1 MSNRFVN
8 SLITAVVV
16 IMFFG
21 CTKTVKLSHEPAYQ
35 ILGFEVPTGYGN
47 ISGVINEDSNT
58 ITIQLPYY
66 LYDLVYVNPNI
77 KIPESATVSPA
88 SGERISLNESPVTYT
103 VTTSGGA
110 TSTYKVIREY
120 LQLKTS
126 IEELSAA
133 TNTVMYRMA
142 GGIGLNGKNII
153 TDTNYVKVLL
163 AKPGGKAVSLTPTSV
178 GKSAIYFTIFDNNT
192 IDTGLYYVTVK
203 NLAETVNLRYPIRV
217 KYPVPVI
224 EMDSYRNTK
233 KQGDTLMVNGYFIR
247 NIDSLGI
254 YKGSGSVSQEA
265 SYNFLKVQSY
275 TRNQVTFKVPD
286 DFPVA
291 SYPASPGTLYTCQK
305 YADTAFFK
313 SYYGSQLVVQPK

>member
-1 MSNRFVN
+1 MNNRIVN
-8 SLITAVVV
+8 SLIVV
-16 IMFFG
+16 IVTMVLG

-35 ILGFEVPTGYGN
+35 IQQFEVPTGYGN

-66 LYDLVYVNPNI
+66 LYDLVYINPNI
-77 KIPESATVSPA
+77 KVPKGATVSPA
-88 SGERISLNESPVTYT
+88 SGERINLNGSPVTYT
-103 VTTSGGA
+103 VTAPGGA

-126 IEELSAA
+126 VEELSTA

-142 GGIGLNGKNII
+142 GMIGLNGKNII
-153 TDTNYVKVLL
+153 TDTNYVKILL
-163 AKPGGKAVSLTPTSV
+163 TGSTGKTIAFTPTSV
-178 GKSAIYFTIFDNNT
+178 SRSAISFTIFDNNS
-192 IDTGLYYVTVK
+192 IDPGLYYVAVK
-203 NLAETVNLRYPIRV
+203 NLAETVNLKYPIVV
-217 KYPVPVI
+217 KYPVPVF

-233 KQGDTLMVNGYFIR
+233 KQGDTLTVNGYFIR

-275 TRNQVTFKVPD
+275 TSNKVTLKVPD
-286 DFPVA
+286 GFPVG
-291 SYPASPGTLYTCQK
+291 SYPASPGTLYSCQK
-305 YADTAFFK
+305 YTDTTIFK
-313 SYYGSQLVVQPK
+313 SYYGAQLVVQSK